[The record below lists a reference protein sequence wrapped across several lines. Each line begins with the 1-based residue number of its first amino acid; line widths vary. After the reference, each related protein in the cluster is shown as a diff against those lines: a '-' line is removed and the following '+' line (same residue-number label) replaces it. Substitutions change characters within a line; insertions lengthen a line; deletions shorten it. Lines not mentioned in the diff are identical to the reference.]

1 LITPIKPQIQEL
13 VPIAVMAINMRL
25 MSDEVRWGTLTSLV
39 KPSVSAPTFAGVYGH
54 FLMFTIACRFYA
66 AAGHAGAQ
74 TRCAPGA
81 TPGSLACQPD
91 QPQTSTASTIVKIV
105 GHWDKTWGAVADGT
119 NAIGGVSSGALSK
132 RGAEASALKACVD
145 RGGQECAV
153 SFTYFNQCM
162 ALLDPGISGGN
173 IVFQTGES
181 IEVARELGLKA
192 CKERSGSNSCKAT
205 YSSCTYPIYR
215 E

>member
-1 LITPIKPQIQEL
+1 
-13 VPIAVMAINMRL
+13 MRL
-25 MSDEVRWGTLTSLV
+25 MSAEERWGLLTSLV
-39 KPSVSAPTFAGVYGH
+39 KPNVSAPIFAGVYGY
-54 FLMFTIACRFYA
+54 FLMFTVACLFSA
-66 AAGHAGAQ
+66 AAGHAGAH

-91 QPQTSTASTIVKIV
+91 QPQTGTASTIVKTV

-145 RGGQECAV
+145 RGGQGCTV

-162 ALLDPGISGGN
+162 ALLDSGISGGN
-173 IVFQTGES
+173 IIFQTGES
-181 IEVARELGLKA
+181 IEVASELGLKA
-192 CKERSGSNSCKAT
+192 CKGRSGSNSCKVT
-205 YSSCTYPIYR
+205 YSSCTDPIYR
-215 E
+215 K